1 MNDFLGKKKLGN
13 LRTKYYYDK
22 FDNGWNTCKGNTL
35 YNSSKQEL
43 TQRKELHDVSE
54 KILKA
59 LCYVYETSMR
69 PGFDNDVCNFLY
81 YWLANILLN
90 NLKLD
95 HFYSEIIIKL
105 FANLKNDSDS
115 KICNIRTFTTFN
127 KDEFNKVKLIF
138 DFSEDFDTYKS
149 HFSQHN
155 HDCNKNY
162 KEYLDTY
169 ITSYNKIRSECIT
182 ESRDY
187 IYCSAFHHYFNN
199 KNHGLLSTWK
209 CNLSENDPR
218 DLDLEEGVEEE
229 EVETDG
235 ETVKVLEQ
243 LPPNSRRG
251 THGVQSDNGFAS
263 VEASRAGYL
272 RPEAPDLYTGASLMG
287 RPSSPTDN
295 PSPSITS
302 KSITGAVSVAG
313 ILVPSYLMY
322 NYTYAGTWIN
332 KVLGRKTRTNFN
344 PYTDQFLMAN
354 ISGPENFYSERSRYN
369 ISYRPE

>member
-1 MNDFLGKKKLGN
+1 MKNLTNNYHIYYCNIFNNKRFLYIYPMNVYYNILSNKKKLGN
-13 LRTKYYYDK
+13 LRTNFHYDK
-22 FDNGWNTCKGNTL
+22 LDNGWDICEGNTL
-35 YNSSKQEL
+35 YNTSKAEL
-43 TQRKELHDVSE
+43 NQHTELHDISE

-59 LCYVYETSMR
+59 LCYVYKTSMR
-69 PGFDNDVCNFLY
+69 ETFDKDVCNFLY

-90 NLKLD
+90 NLKLEQ
-95 HFYSEIIIKL
+95 FYSEIIINL
-105 FANLKNDSDS
+105 FANLKNDRDR

-138 DFSEDFDTYKS
+138 DFSEDYDTYKS

-169 ITSYNKIRSECIT
+169 ITSYNKIRSDCTT
-182 ESRDY
+182 ESRNY
-187 IYCSAFHHYFNN
+187 SYCEAFRYYFNN
-199 KNHGLLSTWK
+199 KNDDLLSTWK
-209 CNLSENDPR
+209 CNLKENDPR
-218 DLDLEEGVEEE
+218 DLDTEEEGEEE
-229 EVETDG
+229 EEAEANG
-235 ETVKVLEQ
+235 ETVKGMEQ
-243 LPPNSRRG
+243 LPPNSRIG

-322 NYTYAGTWIN
+322 N
-332 KVLGRKTRTNFN
+332 V
-344 PYTDQFLMAN
+344 
-354 ISGPENFYSERSRYN
+354 ISIMIMKLNVIFY
-369 ISYRPE
+369 I